1 MPTTTAYSAPSKT
14 AYQRPYKT
22 RSQRREIARQKH
34 DENTD
39 RKFLIRVAFVV
50 GALVLV
56 AIAVLRPP
64 CRHCNKPSRRLAA
77 LWLMLARLFVEHA
90 TEQPA

>member
-56 AIAVLRPP
+56 AIGIALMGSLDTAGSV
-64 CRHCNKPSRRLAA
+64 AA
-77 LWLMLARLFVEHA
+77 PVQAL
-90 TEQPA
+90 Q